1 MGGSIEKQLFKN
13 KVISSMI
20 SKLKKNSYD
29 KGTQAA
35 KKSIKENLKQH
46 FKDVELNLKYGVN
59 LSESNLRKTINI
71 ITGSTNDLQKEVKHG
86 RVFIPIGEWQ
96 SENTATKVVQK
107 VEQALFSKEKM
118 NWTSK

>member
-96 SENTATKVVQK
+96 
-107 VEQALFSKEKM
+107 
-118 NWTSK
+118 